1 MLDQVFNTFGLTFS
15 FADFNDKAAVHRAI
29 TPNTKYLFIETP
41 SNPSLHIVDLDGA
54 FEGTFG
60 WGGAAGTVAFV
71 DTKRKLRAVC
81 MAQYVPSNV
90 YPFHADF
97 AKWVLKD
104 LGLPA

>member
-1 MLDQVFNTFGLTFS
+1 MASETAALAMSDLLPAGIKTEGTFVAG
-15 FADFNDKAAVHRAI
+15 AGNGAGGRVGK
-29 TPNTKYLFIETP
+29 
-41 SNPSLHIVDLDGA
+41 GA

-71 DTKRKLRAVC
+71 DTRRKVRAVC

-90 YPFHADF
+90 YPFHEDF

-104 LGLPA
+104 LGITA